1 MPRRNRILSSQ
12 HAGGVARAALAGAA
26 TALIV
31 GVLACSGRGSGPPDA
46 EFLVTTA
53 DSAFWVRSGSQGI
66 RVKAVPMTLAHF
78 DGHFHEVFI
87 VDLDRSYDDAIFTGE
102 RVYVRDLQTDD
113 STLVYD
119 DTAIVTIA
127 AQHARRYPDAAPL
140 GPNDDTPTNPD
151 ITASGETDILE
162 VRGPYALLEHR
173 VEYEMAAGGQ
183 HDTIRTAVDLRTGA
197 AATQEAM
204 ARDSATEDSNL
215 VRKVPRTWNRK
226 GYSLD
231 ARGQGDSN
239 VILSLRDPAHH
250 TWELFRV
257 GAHPRVYWLDEPPV
271 SAASR
276 RALMKAFNAASSYD
290 ETVKYVR
297 YVRPASRSIVNHRA
311 RHA

>member
-1 MPRRNRILSSQ
+1 V
-12 HAGGVARAALAGAA
+12 GVARAWLIGAG
-26 TALIV
+26 TVLTV
-31 GVLACSGRGSGPPDA
+31 GILACSGRESGPPNA

-66 RVKAVPMTLAHF
+66 HVKAVPMTLAHF
-78 DGHFHEVFI
+78 DGRFHEVFI

-102 RVYVRDLQTDD
+102 RVYVRDLQTND
-113 STLVYD
+113 STMVYD

-127 AQHARRYPDAAPL
+127 AHHARSYPDAVPL

-173 VEYEMAAGGQ
+173 TEYEMAAGDQ
-183 HDTIRTAVDLRTGA
+183 HDTVRTAVDLRTGA
-197 AATQEAM
+197 AATPEAM

-215 VRKVPRTWNRK
+215 VRDVPRTWNRK

-231 ARGQGDSN
+231 ARGQGDGN
-239 VILSLRDPAHH
+239 VIFSLRDPSRH
-250 TWELFRV
+250 TWQLFSV
-257 GAHPRVYWLDEPPV
+257 GAHPRVYWLDYPPV
-271 SAASR
+271 SAALR
-276 RALMKAFNAASSYD
+276 RALMKAFNSASSYD

-297 YVRPASRSIVNHRA
+297 YVRPASRSIVNRRA

>member
-1 MPRRNRILSSQ
+1 MPRSNRILSSRY
-12 HAGGVARAALAGAA
+12 AVGIARNALVGAA
-26 TALIV
+26 AVLTAGI
-31 GVLACSGRGSGPPDA
+31 LACSGNDSGPPNA

-66 RVKAVPMTLAHF
+66 HVKAVPMTLAHF

-87 VDLDRSYDDAIFTGE
+87 VDLDRSFDDAIFTGE
-102 RVYVRDLQTDD
+102 RVYVRDLQTND

-127 AQHARRYPDAAPL
+127 AHHARSFPDAVPL

-162 VRGPYALLEHR
+162 VRGPYALIEHR
-173 VEYEMAAGGQ
+173 VEYEMPAGDQ
-183 HDTIRTAVDLRTGA
+183 HDTVRTAVDLRTGA
-197 AATQEAM
+197 AATPEEM
-204 ARDSATEDSNL
+204 ARDSASEDSNL
-215 VRKVPRTWNRK
+215 VRTVPRVWKRT

-231 ARGQGDSN
+231 VSGQADGS
-239 VILSLRDPAHH
+239 VLLSLRDSDRHA
-250 TWELFRV
+250 WQLFSV
-257 GAHPRVYWLDEPPV
+257 GAHPRVYWLDQPPV

-276 RALMKAFNAASSYD
+276 RALMRAFNSASSYD

-297 YVRPASRSIVNHRA
+297 FVRPASRSVVNHRA